1 MKQKQYAPMSVAEM
15 ALSLYAANGGYF
27 DKVDRRKVVETE
39 AALQSFARTNYGPLL
54 KGIVDKPDL
63 SKDVDAALKKLC
75 EEFFA
80 TV

>member
-1 MKQKQYAPMSVAEM
+1 
-15 ALSLYAANGGYF
+15 
-27 DKVDRRKVVETE
+27 VVETE
-39 AALQSFARTNYGPLL
+39 AALQSFARTNYGSLL

-63 SKDVDAALKKLC
+63 SKDVDASLKKLC